1 MAKSIIRFINANDP
15 SEIISVTDQDSA
27 FILSR
32 VLSKNWSIEG
42 QEPVVTTPVAPA
54 YEVPATAPVAVAPV
68 VKATSPEDR
77 RKEFRVILISGTSTF
92 RCASCDVSLGGMK
105 LKNEVPAAFCSKT
118 CTAYISHDDMRE
130 NIEITCQVVTD
141 PNGETRLKFVKPS
154 KPELERLSE
163 WMAEQAS

>member
-1 MAKSIIRFINANDP
+1 MSKSIIRFINANDP
-15 SEIISVTDQDSA
+15 SEIISVADQDSA

-42 QEPVVTTPVAPA
+42 QEPVATPVPPPVPVAEVAAAPVA
-54 YEVPATAPVAVAPV
+54 VIPTAPVA
-68 VKATSPEDR
+68 
-77 RKEFRVILISGTSTF
+77 KEFRVILISGTSTF

-105 LKNEVPAAFCSKT
+105 LKNEVPATFCSKT

-130 NIEITCQVVTD
+130 NIEMSCQVVTD
-141 PNGETRLKFVKPS
+141 ETGATRIKFVKPA
-154 KPELERLSE
+154 KVELERLSE